1 MTTMPSTT
9 LRTSLL
15 FALAGLAACGDAEL
29 EVQASPSQ
37 PASEGA
43 AAPGTDAPTSSDPA
57 PTGNEGSPL
66 PIPVGLIRAPGIFAS
81 GELTVA
87 VTLRPQELELT
98 DGSAPSPW
106 PQDLVVESAWS
117 VETPEEPERLAQSL
131 VLKDVAAAWF
141 VHPDESETTM
151 WCFDG
156 RGTMGI
162 QRIATEDRGGE
173 AIFVTLDQDWN
184 LEHRVPEAFYEALP
198 EAVRAR
204 SGR

>member
-15 FALAGLAACGDAEL
+15 FALAGLASCGDAEV
-29 EVQASPSQ
+29 EVPASPAQ

-43 AAPGTDAPTSSDPA
+43 AAPGTDASTSSDPA

-66 PIPVGLIRAPGIFAS
+66 PIPVGLIRAPGSYAA
-81 GELTVA
+81 GELTVTVA
-87 VTLRPQELELT
+87 LRPQELELT

-117 VETPEEPERLAQSL
+117 VGTPEQPERLALSL
-131 VLKDVAAAWF
+131 ALKDVAAAWF

-162 QRIATEDRGGE
+162 QRIATEDRHGE

>member
-1 MTTMPSTT
+1 MTAMPSTP

-15 FALAGLAACGDAEL
+15 LALTGLAACGDAEL

-37 PASEGA
+37 VASEGA
-43 AAPGTDAPTSSDPA
+43 AAPGTDAPTGD
-57 PTGNEGSPL
+57 EGSPV
-66 PIPVGLIRAPGIFAS
+66 PIPVGLIRAPGSYAA
-81 GELTVA
+81 GELTVT
-87 VTLRPQELELT
+87 VSLRPQELELT

-117 VETPEEPERLAQSL
+117 VGTPGQPERHALSLA
-131 VLKDVAAAWF
+131 LKDVAAAWF

>member
-1 MTTMPSTT
+1 MTTMPSTL

-15 FALAGLAACGDAEL
+15 LALTGLAACGDAEL
-29 EVQASPSQ
+29 EVQASPSP

-57 PTGNEGSPL
+57 PTGNEASPL
-66 PIPVGLIRAPGIFAS
+66 PIPVGLIRAPGSYAA
-81 GELTVA
+81 GELTVT
-87 VTLRPQELELT
+87 VSLRPQELELT

-117 VETPEEPERLAQSL
+117 VGTPEQPERLAQSL

-184 LEHRVPEAFYEALP
+184 LKHRVPEAFYEALP